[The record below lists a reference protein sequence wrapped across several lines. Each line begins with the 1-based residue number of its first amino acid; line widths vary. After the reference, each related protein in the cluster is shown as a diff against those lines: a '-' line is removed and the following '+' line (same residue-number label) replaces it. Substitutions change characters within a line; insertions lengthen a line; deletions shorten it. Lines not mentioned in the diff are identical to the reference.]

1 MILFDAKILN
11 HKIYTGVENYTKYI
25 LNYLKDNVK
34 VVKPNTINKYIS
46 HLHTHLITPFI
57 KGELLFEPA
66 NIAPIF
72 VPKNK
77 KLVVTIHDIAFIT
90 HLDSFSK
97 VFRKYYQYIIPKVIK
112 RANKI
117 ITVSNFTKSE
127 IIKYYPFAKNKIEV
141 IYLGVDEKFRVLD
154 IEKQNYILYVGSINK
169 RKNFISVLK
178 AFMQL
183 DIDYKLIMVGN
194 FNENFSLNEESKDI
208 IKKAEK
214 SNKIEFRENISDE
227 ELIKLYNLSKLFLYP
242 SFYEGFGLPILEAM
256 ACGTPV
262 ITSNISSLP
271 EVGGDVVVY
280 VNPNDI
286 RDIKEKIEMV
296 LGDIVLQ
303 KEMIKKGLK
312 RAKEFSWEKSAK
324 EHIEVFK
331 KVLDENL

>member
-11 HKIYTGVENYTKYI
+11 HKVYTGVENYTQYI
-25 LNYLKDNVK
+25 LKYLKKDIK
-34 VVKPNTINKYIS
+34 IIKPNITNKYLS
-46 HLHTHLITPFI
+46 HIHTHLITPFI

-77 KLVVTIHDIAFIT
+77 KLVVTLHDIAFIT
-90 HLDSFSK
+90 HPDSFSK

-117 ITVSNFTKSE
+117 ITVSNFTKFE
-127 IIKYYPFAKNKIEV
+127 ILKYYPFAKNKIEV
-141 IYLGVDEKFRVLD
+141 IYLGVDKKFRVLD

-194 FNENFSLNEESKDI
+194 FHENFSLNEESKYI
-208 IKKAEK
+208 IKKAKK

-227 ELIKLYNLSKLFLYP
+227 ELIKLYNLSKLFIYP
-242 SFYEGFGLPILEAM
+242 SFYEGFGLPIVEAM

-262 ITSNISSLP
+262 ITSNVSSLP
-271 EVGGDVVVY
+271 EVGGDAVVY
-280 VNPNDI
+280 VDPNDI
-286 RDIKEKIEMV
+286 EDIKEKII
-296 LGDIVLQ
+296 IVLNDEDLQ
-303 KEMIKKGLK
+303 KQMIQKGLK
-312 RAKEFSWEKSAK
+312 RAKEFTWEKSAK
-324 EHIEVFK
+324 KHLEVFG
-331 KVLDENL
+331 V